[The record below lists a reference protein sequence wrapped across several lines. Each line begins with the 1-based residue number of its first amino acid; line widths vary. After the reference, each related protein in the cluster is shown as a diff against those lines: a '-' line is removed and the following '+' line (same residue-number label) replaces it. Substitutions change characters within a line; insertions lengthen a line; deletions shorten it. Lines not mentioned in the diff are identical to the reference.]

1 MEPIYI
7 PRLTKLKDGSETVEF
22 KELMP
27 DLETLTPVQGAV
39 RVTHKGN
46 FLEASVQADTIIT
59 LCCDRCLQQYNHR
72 LSVETTE
79 FLWLT
84 DGEAAI
90 DPEDI
95 PLDEDLIIEEMV
107 ETLPKDG
114 YFDVGNW
121 VYEQLCL
128 ELPQRKLCS
137 ADCGGIPL
145 AANQTEQTDA
155 RWSALEALRGQLPN

>member
-7 PRLTKLKDGSETVEF
+7 PRLTKLPDGTETIEF
-22 KELMP
+22 KEFFQ
-27 DLETLTPVQGAV
+27 DLETLTPVQGV
-39 RVTHKGN
+39 CRVTHKGN
-46 FLEASVQADTIIT
+46 FLETAVKADTIIT

-72 LSVETTE
+72 LSVETAE
-79 FLWLT
+79 FLWLI
-84 DGEAAI
+84 DGEAI
-90 DPEDI
+90 DPEEI

-114 YFDVGNW
+114 TFDVGSW
-121 VYEQLCL
+121 IYEQLCL

-137 ADCGGIPL
+137 ADCGGITLSPS
-145 AANQTEQTDA
+145 QTEQPDA